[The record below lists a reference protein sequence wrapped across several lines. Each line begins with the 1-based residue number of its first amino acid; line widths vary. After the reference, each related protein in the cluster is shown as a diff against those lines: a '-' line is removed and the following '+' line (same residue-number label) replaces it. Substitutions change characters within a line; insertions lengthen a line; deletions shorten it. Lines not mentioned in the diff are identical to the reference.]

1 MRRIFD
7 AVHDLTRHW
16 DACSTVGALGED
28 LRWWQDILMR
38 WDGLRIIHRS
48 QKRVEIWTDA
58 ATTKGIGAHFGPRE
72 ACTSAFSRPVPDKH
86 HGKDILFLET
96 LALLDALREWKQA
109 LRDKEVVCKID
120 NAALVACVRSARC
133 DQKAIQT
140 LIRYIFALA
149 MELHLTLIP
158 DWVPSAE
165 NDVADALSRFD
176 WPYLQRTRPHVI
188 QLAHNPPP
196 TLSLAHHSRNIR
208 ALRNPPLP
216 PMSSHTY
223 TIPFQNERSIPP
235 TSSILVR
242 GGGRGPDSGHVP
254 LVRSVGEHPPITRRC
269 DQKLCRVLEAGLL
282 ARLGG

>member
-188 QLAHNPPP
+188 QLAPQPTANPIPRP
-196 TLSLAHHSRNIR
+196 SFTE
-208 ALRNPPLP
+208 
-216 PMSSHTY
+216 HTG
-223 TIPFQNERSIPP
+223 TPQP
-235 TSSILVR
+235 TSPSHVISYLH
-242 GGGRGPDSGHVP
+242 DSLPKREVDSAH
-254 LVRSVGEHPPITRRC
+254 LQHPGTWRWAGTRQRPC
-269 DQKLCRVLEAGLL
+269 TSGTVCRRAPPNHTTV
-282 ARLGG
+282 